1 MEKNGRSNALPN
13 PHGKSDF
20 FEKIRIFQIVG
31 APQLYLFAIP
41 YTNLSTLRFPGLLHP
56 TPHTPISFAPNMP
69 AVLTSRFSV
78 SDVNTVV
85 AVLSVC
91 ARYIMAFIIAKVVLD
106 VRRMMILKGQGHA
119 VIQDAGYLSEISD
132 IPKLYKV
139 CRRSM
144 TKSMT
149 ALACA
154 PIFIGIM
161 LSLLLEFTTSGVS
174 STIVQVQDQK
184 ISLLGLVGDENQ
196 SGSIPTIE
204 NLRSNLETEIDVYL
218 LAPNLGS
225 MGLTSSSGSLAVSKF
240 SVGTTTSIDLEDGFH
255 FDDLAYTIG
264 NVVTLGYCVEFDF
277 EYNSLV
283 PCRENLFV
291 DKFYREFGL
300 SYESLSVLDEEL
312 SCTTKYSNI
321 PLGPKYFTALEREL
335 TLTDWTDDFVVSATC
350 VQDEQDALAEIC
362 VWVDLESDILWLGRW
377 LPQDVCFEDGEI
389 PYPTRVM
396 GTIQLSYTPP
406 YGLDSLEVGSD
417 ASVLLATQIFEEL
430 AVYDAGDTTSILSG
444 IFAALLRIESLTWGE
459 VVAYTSKNEEI
470 VSVEYWVVVLLV
482 SVIVIPLGTLLS
494 TKRLGLGGSFFLPV
508 SIEEWNACVARDLDK
523 SVPHVLEDKPGEEY
537 SDFVYALK
545 KESGH
550 AGGVRLGWVKKDEA
564 VPQVVEL

>member
-1 MEKNGRSNALPN
+1 MA
-13 PHGKSDF
+13 
-20 FEKIRIFQIVG
+20 
-31 APQLYLFAIP
+31 A
-41 YTNLSTLRFPGLLHP
+41 
-56 TPHTPISFAPNMP
+56 

-78 SDVNTVV
+78 SDVNTFV

-91 ARYIMAFIIAKVVLD
+91 ARYIMAFIIAKIVLD
-106 VRRMMILKGQGHA
+106 VRRMMILTGQGHA
-119 VIQDAGYLSEISD
+119 IIQDAGYLSEISD

-139 CRRSM
+139 YRRSK

-149 ALACA
+149 ALACG
-154 PIFIGIM
+154 PIFIGII
-161 LSLLLEFTTSGVS
+161 LSLFLEFTTSGVS
-174 STIVQVQDQK
+174 STIVQVEDQE

-204 NLRSNLETEIDVYL
+204 TLRANLDTEIDVYL

-240 SVGTTTSIDLEDGFH
+240 SVDTTTSIDLEDGFF
-255 FDDLAYTIG
+255 FDDLAYTDG
-264 NVVTLGYCVEFDF
+264 DVVSLGYCVEFDF

-291 DKFYREFGL
+291 DKFYREFGF
-300 SYESLSVLDEEL
+300 SYGGSTVRSEEL

-321 PLGPKYFTALEREL
+321 PLGLKYFIALERQL
-335 TLTDWTDDFVVSATC
+335 TLTDYTDDVVVSATC
-350 VQDEQDALAEIC
+350 VQDEQEALAEIC
-362 VWVDLESDILWLGRW
+362 IWVDLESDILWLGRW
-377 LPQDVCFEDGEI
+377 FPQDVCFEDGEI
-389 PYPTRVM
+389 PYPPRVM
-396 GTIQLSYTPP
+396 NTIQLSYTPP

-417 ASVLLATQIFEEL
+417 ASVLLATHIFQEFV
-430 AVYDAGDTTSILSG
+430 VYSASDTSSILSG

-470 VSVEYWVVVLLV
+470 VGVEAWVVGLLV
-482 SVIVIPLGTLLS
+482 SVIVIPLGTLLLA
-494 TKRLGLGGSFFLPV
+494 KRVGFGGSFFLPV

-550 AGGVRLGWVKKDEA
+550 AGGGVRLGWVKKDEA
-564 VPQVVEL
+564 VPHVVEL